1 MTEQRQP
8 PAQPSAVALTFDLIG
23 LAQVDDRDGF
33 NARLEEVREAL
44 ELSAAIA
51 YLRAFHQEDF
61 VQLIT
66 ARREKLTLS
75 TLPQAQG
82 SKGGK
87 RL

>member
-1 MTEQRQP
+1 MNNLRQP
-8 PAQPSAVALTFDLIG
+8 PAPPETVALTFDLIS

-33 NARLEEVREAL
+33 KARLEEVREAL

-51 YLRAFHQEDF
+51 YLRAFHQDDF

-66 ARREKLTLS
+66 AHREKLALS
-75 TLPQAQG
+75 KLPQAQS

>member
-1 MTEQRQP
+1 MNSQRQP
-8 PAQPSAVALTFDLIG
+8 PASPETVALTFDLIG
-23 LAQVDDRDGF
+23 LAQVDDMDGF

-61 VQLIT
+61 VQLIN
-66 ARREKLTLS
+66 ARREKLALS
-75 TLPQAQG
+75 KLPQAQS